1 MSLDAHHRLRT
12 RGSMAMSVGFHALL
26 FLWIAFWPRE
36 QVDNAPLTEITYL
49 DSEPS
54 APAPVIEPAPA
65 SIDRVARTEIP
76 PPPKGVTLE
85 RGSAPD
91 LSLDER
97 IDARLAALQHGPSVA
112 VGVPDGGLPEVV
124 ATSSAARTAALVA
137 GLSRGGGGGTA
148 AAAVVATG
156 LPAER
161 SKPAAATSGESTARR
176 TLAGASLIG
185 PVADRAILNQVTPIY
200 PEWAKHEAVEGS
212 VTLYFVVRA
221 DGTVAENVLVQKT
234 AGFEDFDESARTA
247 LRAWRFEALH
257 GGRTGEQWGTIT
269 FHFRLRGSG

>member
-1 MSLDAHHRLRT
+1 
-12 RGSMAMSVGFHALL
+12 MAVSGGFHALL

-36 QVDNAPLTEITYL
+36 QVENAPLTEITYL

-112 VGVPDGGLPEVV
+112 VGVPNGGLPEVV

-137 GLSRGGGGGTA
+137 GPGGVGTAPITLHRGGSGPPLSLSRGGGGGAA

-176 TLAGASLIG
+176 TL
-185 PVADRAILNQVTPIY
+185 NQVTPIY

-212 VTLYFVVRA
+212 VTLYFVVHA

-234 AGFEDFDESARTA
+234 AGFEDFDESARSA